1 MIFITHD
8 LPLLLEIS
16 DRIAIMRE
24 GEIIELATAEQIWRQ
39 PQQEYTRTLLS
50 SFPRL
55 TGERGV
61 LVR

>member
-1 MIFITHD
+1 V
-8 LPLLLEIS
+8 
-16 DRIAIMRE
+16 
-24 GEIIELATAEQIWRQ
+24 ELDTAEAIWNR
-39 PQQEYTRTLLS
+39 PQDEYTRTLLS